1 MNHVIPQPG
10 LTALRVWP
18 SNVKT
23 RRMTAGSSQH
33 PRCEIR
39 PSLTRR
45 VTEGSLNNQSAKR
58 RGSVLILVMV
68 VIAMLTLGAYSFSEI
83 MISESEATAMY
94 GRQAESRAFADSGVE
109 LAAAVI
115 AAPETEE
122 DASLYHN
129 PNRFR
134 GVLLRESENARG
146 RGYFSVIAPV
156 ETDPAGTAVR
166 NGLIDESGRLN
177 LNRLLSF
184 ELDETQTREML
195 MYLPDMT
202 EEVADAILDWVD
214 DDETLRLYG
223 AESDYYTSLDPPYE
237 PRNGDLK
244 SIDELLQVAG
254 VTADLLYGE
263 DANRNGKLDSNENDG
278 DANAPF
284 DNLDGILQPGW
295 AAFLTVNARELNQ
308 RADGTE
314 RTYINNGVLDEL
326 YDSLAEEFDED
337 IAQFVVAFRMYGA
350 YVDPDDPAAQDETAI
365 AAESGSA
372 DLSSDSNSDS
382 NTESGNSRTSE
393 GGLVEAAAAIGN
405 ALGGNAQGTVSRGG
419 MDLSNGAKYDL
430 ESLYELIGAQ
440 VEAEIEGQEMLLQSP
455 WAADPGSM
463 QTYLPTLLDAL
474 TVVEGPELSG
484 RINVNQARIEILLGI
499 PDMTEDIAQAIT
511 SSPMIGAEGEAIAE
525 QATMRINTGWLVSQG
540 IVDLPTMVKLD
551 RFLTGRGHVFR
562 AQIVGFFEEGGGY
575 TRVEATIDSTES
587 PAKVVSVSDLTE
599 LGRGYTSTELTGI
612 IDDGTN

>member
-1 MNHVIPQPG
+1 M
-10 LTALRVWP
+10 
-18 SNVKT
+18 
-23 RRMTAGSSQH
+23 
-33 PRCEIR
+33 
-39 PSLTRR
+39 
-45 VTEGSLNNQSAKR
+45 
-58 RGSVLILVMV
+58 
-68 VIAMLTLGAYSFSEI
+68 
-83 MISESEATAMY
+83 
-94 GRQAESRAFADSGVE
+94 
-109 LAAAVI
+109 
-115 AAPETEE
+115 
-122 DASLYHN
+122 
-129 PNRFR
+129 
-134 GVLLRESENARG
+134 
-146 RGYFSVIAPV
+146 
-156 ETDPAGTAVR
+156 
-166 NGLIDESGRLN
+166 
-177 LNRLLSF
+177 
-184 ELDETQTREML
+184 
-195 MYLPDMT
+195 
-202 EEVADAILDWVD
+202 
-214 DDETLRLYG
+214 RLYG

-237 PRNGDLK
+237 PRNGALK

-263 DANRNGKLDSNENDG
+263 DANRNGRLDFNENDG
-278 DANAPF
+278 DASAPF
-284 DNLDGILQPGW
+284 DNSDGILQPGW
-295 AAFLTVNARELNQ
+295 AAFLTVTARELNQ

-337 IAQFVVAFRMYGA
+337 IAQFVVAFRMYGV
-350 YVDPDDPAAQDETAI
+350 YVDPAAPGETA
-365 AAESGSA
+365 ASEESDSL

-382 NTESGNSRTSE
+382 NTDSGNSRTSE

-440 VEAEIEGQEMLLQSP
+440 VEAEVEGQEMLLQSP

-511 SSPMIGAEGEAIAE
+511 SSSMIGAEGEAIAE
-525 QATMRINTGWLVSQG
+525 QATMRTNTGWLVAQG
-540 IVDLPTMVKLD
+540 IVDLPTMIKLD

-575 TRVEATIDSTES
+575 TRVEATIDATES

-599 LGRGYTSTELTGI
+599 LGRGYTNTELTGI

>member
-1 MNHVIPQPG
+1 MNRRISHHEPFV
-10 LTALRVWP
+10 RV
-18 SNVKT
+18 SD
-23 RRMTAGSSQH
+23 RA
-33 PRCEIR
+33 
-39 PSLTRR
+39 
-45 VTEGSLNNQSAKR
+45 
-58 RGSVLILVMV
+58 GSVLILVLV

-94 GRQAESRAFADSGVE
+94 GRQAESRAFADSGIE

-115 AAPETEE
+115 AVPESEE

-134 GVLLRESENARG
+134 GVLLSESENARG
-146 RGYFSVIAPV
+146 RGYFSIVAPV
-156 ETDPAGTAVR
+156 ETDPAGTALR

-184 ELDETQTREML
+184 ELEEDQTREML

-202 EEVADAILDWVD
+202 EEVADAILDWID
-214 DDETLRLYG
+214 DDDIMRPYG
-223 AESDYYTSLDPPYE
+223 AESEYYTSLDPPYE
-237 PRNGDLK
+237 TRNGALE
-244 SIDELLQVAG
+244 SIDELLQIAG

-263 DANRNGKLDSNENDG
+263 DANRNGKLDPNENDG

-284 DNLDGILQPGW
+284 DNADGLLQPGW

-308 RADGTE
+308 RADGSE
-314 RTYINNGVLDEL
+314 RTYVNNGVLDEL

-337 IAQFVVAFRMYGA
+337 IAQFVVAFRMSGP
-350 YVDPDDPAAQDETAI
+350 YVDPNDPAAQAEAAASTDSSSSTA
-365 AAESGSA
+365 
-372 DLSSDSNSDS
+372 SSSSNTNTDSNSQ
-382 NTESGNSRTSE
+382 SGNTNQNSQGS
-393 GGLVEAAAAIGN
+393 LVEAAAEIGN
-405 ALGGNAQGTVSRGG
+405 ALGGAAQGTVTRGG
-419 MDLSNGAKYDL
+419 MDLSKGAKHDL
-430 ESLYELIGAQ
+430 KSLYELIGAQ
-440 VEAEIEGQEMLLQSP
+440 VEVEIEGQKQLINSP
-455 WAADPGSM
+455 WAPDSGSM

-499 PDMTEDIAQAIT
+499 PDMTEEIAQAIT
-511 SSPMIGAEGEAIAE
+511 SSPMIGAEGEALAE
-525 QATMRINTGWLVSQG
+525 QAAMRTNNGWLVSQG

-562 AQIVGFFEEGGGY
+562 AQIVGFFEDGGGY
-575 TRVEATIDSTES
+575 TRLEATIDSTES
-587 PAKVVSVSDLTE
+587 PAKIVSVSDLTE
-599 LGRGYTSTELTGI
+599 LGRGYTRAELTGI

>member
-10 LTALRVWP
+10 LTVLRVQP
-18 SNVKT
+18 SNVKH
-23 RRMTAGSSQH
+23 RRMTEGSSQH
-33 PRCEIR
+33 THCGIR
-39 PSLTRR
+39 PSRTCR
-45 VTEGSLNNQSAKR
+45 VTQGCLNNQSAKR
-58 RGSVLILVMV
+58 RGSVLVLVMV

-146 RGYFSVIAPV
+146 RGYFSVITPV
-156 ETDPAGTAVR
+156 ETDPAGTALR

-177 LNRLLSF
+177 LNQLLSF

-202 EEVADAILDWVD
+202 EEVADAILDWID
-214 DDETLRLYG
+214 DDDTLRLYG

-237 PRNGDLK
+237 PRNGALK

-263 DANRNGKLDSNENDG
+263 DANRNGRLDFNENDG
-278 DANAPF
+278 DASAPF
-284 DNLDGILQPGW
+284 DNSDGILQPGW
-295 AAFLTVNARELNQ
+295 AAFLTVTARELNQ

-337 IAQFVVAFRMYGA
+337 IAQFVVAFRMYGV
-350 YVDPDDPAAQDETAI
+350 YVDPAAPGETA
-365 AAESGSA
+365 ASEESDSL

-382 NTESGNSRTSE
+382 NTDSGNSRTSE

-440 VEAEIEGQEMLLQSP
+440 VEAEVEGQEMLLQSP

-511 SSPMIGAEGEAIAE
+511 SSSMIGAEGEAIAE
-525 QATMRINTGWLVSQG
+525 QATMRTNTGWLVSQG
-540 IVDLPTMVKLD
+540 IVDLPTMIKLD

-575 TRVEATIDSTES
+575 TRVEATIDATES

-599 LGRGYTSTELTGI
+599 LGRGYTNTELTGI

>member
-1 MNHVIPQPG
+1 MRFSYRQD
-10 LTALRVWP
+10 
-18 SNVKT
+18 SD
-23 RRMTAGSSQH
+23 
-33 PRCEIR
+33 
-39 PSLTRR
+39 
-45 VTEGSLNNQSAKR
+45 R

-115 AAPETEE
+115 AVPESEE

-134 GVLLRESENARG
+134 GVLLSESENARG
-146 RGYFSVIAPV
+146 RGYFSVVAPV
-156 ETDPAGTAVR
+156 ETDPSGTALR

-177 LNRLLSF
+177 VNRLLNF
-184 ELDETQTREML
+184 DLDEDQTREML

-202 EEVADAILDWVD
+202 EEVADAILDWID
-214 DDETLRLYG
+214 SDETLRTYG
-223 AESDYYTSLDPPYE
+223 AESDYYTTLDPPYE
-237 PRNGDLK
+237 ARNGAIE

-263 DANRNGKLDSNENDG
+263 DANRNGKLDPNENDG
-278 DANAPF
+278 DASAPF
-284 DNLDGILQPGW
+284 DNSDGILQPGW

-350 YVDPDDPAAQDETAI
+350 YVDPNDPAAQAA
-365 AAESGSA
+365 AAESGESG
-372 DLSSDSNSDS
+372 SSTNSNSDS
-382 NTESGNSRTSE
+382 SSNTESNSESGNSRNSE
-393 GGLVEAAAAIGN
+393 GGLVEAAAAVGN

-419 MDLSNGAKYDL
+419 MDLSKGATYDL
-430 ESLYELIGAQ
+430 KSLYELIGAQ
-440 VEAEIEGQEMLLQSP
+440 VEAEIEGQKTLLQSP
-455 WAADPGSM
+455 WAADSGSM

-484 RINVNQARIEILLGI
+484 RINVNQARLEILLGI
-499 PDMTEDIAQAIT
+499 PDMTEEIAQAIT
-511 SSPMIGAEGEAIAE
+511 SSPMIGAEGEALAE
-525 QATMRINTGWLVSQG
+525 QAAMRTNTGWLVSQG
-540 IVDLPTMVKLD
+540 IVELPTMVKLD
-551 RFLTGRGHVFR
+551 RFLTGRGYVFR

-575 TRVEATIDSTES
+575 TRIEATIDSTES

-599 LGRGYTSTELTGI
+599 LGRGYTKAELTGI
-612 IDDGTN
+612 IDDGT

>member
-1 MNHVIPQPG
+1 
-10 LTALRVWP
+10 
-18 SNVKT
+18 
-23 RRMTAGSSQH
+23 
-33 PRCEIR
+33 
-39 PSLTRR
+39 
-45 VTEGSLNNQSAKR
+45 
-58 RGSVLILVMV
+58 
-68 VIAMLTLGAYSFSEI
+68 MLTLGAYSFSEI

-94 GRQAESRAFADSGVE
+94 GRQAETRAFADSGVE

-115 AAPETEE
+115 AVPETEE

-146 RGYFSVIAPV
+146 RGYFSVIAAV
-156 ETDPAGTAVR
+156 ETDPSGTALR

-177 LNRLLSF
+177 LNRLLNF
-184 ELDETQTREML
+184 ELDETQTRDML

-202 EEVADAILDWVD
+202 EEVADAILDWID
-214 DDETLRLYG
+214 DDEIMRTYG
-223 AESDYYTSLDPPYE
+223 AESDYYTTLDPPYE
-237 PRNGDLK
+237 SRNGALE
-244 SIDELLQVAG
+244 SIDELLQVVG
-254 VTADLLYGE
+254 VTSSLLYGE
-263 DANRNGKLDSNENDG
+263 DANRNGKLDPNENDG

-284 DNLDGILQPGW
+284 DNADGLLQPGW

-308 RADGTE
+308 RADGSE

-326 YDSLAEEFDED
+326 YDSLADEFDED
-337 IAQFVVAFRMYGA
+337 IAQFVVAFRMSGP
-350 YVDPDDPAAQDETAI
+350 YVDPNDPAAQAA
-365 AAESGSA
+365 AAETTASGSSN
-372 DLSSDSNSDS
+372 SSANSAPNSDS
-382 NTESGNSRTSE
+382 TSGSGGSNQGT
-393 GGLVEAAAAIGN
+393 GGLVAAAAEIGN
-405 ALGGNAQGTVSRGG
+405 ALGGNAQGTVTRGG
-419 MDLSNGAKYDL
+419 MDLSKGAKYDAK
-430 ESLYELIGAQ
+430 SLYELIGAQ
-440 VEAEIEGQEMLLQSP
+440 VEVEIEGQKQMLQSP

-463 QTYLPTLLDAL
+463 QTYLPTLLDSL

-499 PDMTEDIAQAIT
+499 PDMTEEIAQAIT

-525 QATMRINTGWLVSQG
+525 QATMRTNTGWLVSQG

-587 PAKVVSVSDLTE
+587 PAKVVAVSDLTE
-599 LGRGYTSTELTGI
+599 LGRGYTKAELTGI
-612 IDDGTN
+612 VDDGTN

>member
-1 MNHVIPQPG
+1 MNRTIPQSDQK
-10 LTALRVWP
+10 LNRT
-18 SNVKT
+18 
-23 RRMTAGSSQH
+23 GSFNRQ
-33 PRCEIR
+33 
-39 PSLTRR
+39 
-45 VTEGSLNNQSAKR
+45 
-58 RGSVLILVMV
+58 GSVLILVLV

-94 GRQAESRAFADSGVE
+94 GRQAETRAFADSGIE

-115 AAPETEE
+115 AVPETEE

-146 RGYFSVIAPV
+146 RGYFSVVAPV
-156 ETDPAGTAVR
+156 ETDPAGTALR

-177 LNRLLSF
+177 VNRLLNF

-202 EEVADAILDWVD
+202 EEVADAILDWID
-214 DDETLRLYG
+214 SDETLRPYG

-237 PRNGDLK
+237 SRNGQLE

-263 DANRNGKLDSNENDG
+263 DANRNGKLDPNENDG
-278 DANAPF
+278 EASAPF
-284 DNLDGILQPGW
+284 DNADGVLQPGW
-295 AAFLTVNARELNQ
+295 AAYLTVNARELNQ

-337 IAQFVVAFRMYGA
+337 IAQFVIAFRMYGA
-350 YVDPDDPAAQDETAI
+350 YVDPNDPAAQAE
-365 AAESGSA
+365 AAEAGNSA
-372 DLSSDSNSDS
+372 SSSSNSDS
-382 NTESGNSRTSE
+382 NSNSNSNSESGNSNRNSE

-405 ALGGNAQGTVSRGG
+405 ALGGNAEGTVSRGG
-419 MDLSNGAKYDL
+419 MDLSKGAKYDL
-430 ESLYELIGAQ
+430 KSLYELIGAQ
-440 VEAEIEGQEMLLQSP
+440 VEAEIEGQKMLLQSP
-455 WAADPGSM
+455 WAVDPGSM
-463 QTYLPTLLDAL
+463 QTYLPTLLDSL

-484 RINVNQARIEILLGI
+484 RINVNQARIEVLLGI

-511 SSPMIGAEGEAIAE
+511 SSTMIGAEGEAIAE
-525 QATMRINTGWLVSQG
+525 QAAQRTNTGWLVSQG
-540 IVDLPTMVKLD
+540 IVDLPTMIKLD

-562 AQIVGFFEEGGGY
+562 AQVVGFFEEGGGY

-599 LGRGYTSTELTGI
+599 LGRGYSKSELTGI
-612 IDDGTN
+612 IDDGT

>member
-1 MNHVIPQPG
+1 MNRTIPQSDQK
-10 LTALRVWP
+10 LNRT
-18 SNVKT
+18 
-23 RRMTAGSSQH
+23 GSFNRQ
-33 PRCEIR
+33 
-39 PSLTRR
+39 
-45 VTEGSLNNQSAKR
+45 
-58 RGSVLILVMV
+58 GSVLILVLV

-94 GRQAESRAFADSGVE
+94 GRQAETRAFADSGIE

-115 AAPETEE
+115 AVPETEE

-146 RGYFSVIAPV
+146 RGYFSVVAPV
-156 ETDPAGTAVR
+156 ETDPAGTALR

-177 LNRLLSF
+177 VNRLLNF

-202 EEVADAILDWVD
+202 EEVADAILDWID
-214 DDETLRLYG
+214 SDETLRPYG

-237 PRNGDLK
+237 SRNGQLE

-263 DANRNGKLDSNENDG
+263 DANRNGKLDPNENDG
-278 DANAPF
+278 EASAPF
-284 DNLDGILQPGW
+284 DNADGVLQPGW
-295 AAFLTVNARELNQ
+295 AAYLTVNARELNQ

-337 IAQFVVAFRMYGA
+337 IAQFVIAFRMYGA
-350 YVDPDDPAAQDETAI
+350 YVDPNDPAAQAE
-365 AAESGSA
+365 AAEAGNSP
-372 DLSSDSNSDS
+372 SSSSNSDS
-382 NTESGNSRTSE
+382 NSNSNSNSESGNSNRNSE

-405 ALGGNAQGTVSRGG
+405 ALGGNAEGTVSRGG
-419 MDLSNGAKYDL
+419 MDLSKGAKYDL
-430 ESLYELIGAQ
+430 KSLYELIGAQ
-440 VEAEIEGQEMLLQSP
+440 VEAEIEGQKMLLQSP
-455 WAADPGSM
+455 WAVDPGSM
-463 QTYLPTLLDAL
+463 QTYLPTLLDSL

-484 RINVNQARIEILLGI
+484 RINVNQARIEVLLGI

-511 SSPMIGAEGEAIAE
+511 SSTMIGAEGEAIAE
-525 QATMRINTGWLVSQG
+525 QAAQRTNTGWLVSQG
-540 IVDLPTMVKLD
+540 IVDLPTMIKLD

-562 AQIVGFFEEGGGY
+562 AQVVGFFEEGGGY

-599 LGRGYTSTELTGI
+599 LGRGYSKSELTGI
-612 IDDGTN
+612 IDDGT

>member
-1 MNHVIPQPG
+1 MNRKLPQSRLPDEG
-10 LTALRVWP
+10 LRVLER
-18 SNVKT
+18 S
-23 RRMTAGSSQH
+23 
-33 PRCEIR
+33 
-39 PSLTRR
+39 
-45 VTEGSLNNQSAKR
+45 
-58 RGSVLILVMV
+58 GSVLILVLV

-94 GRQAESRAFADSGVE
+94 GRQAETRAFADSGVE

-115 AAPETEE
+115 AVPETEE

-146 RGYFSVIAPV
+146 RGYFSVVAPV
-156 ETDPAGTAVR
+156 ETDPSGTALR

-177 LNRLLSF
+177 LNRLLNF
-184 ELDETQTREML
+184 ELDETQTRDML

-202 EEVADAILDWVD
+202 EEVADAILDWID
-214 DDETLRLYG
+214 DDEIQRPYG
-223 AESDYYTSLDPPYE
+223 AESDYYTSLEPPYE
-237 PRNGDLK
+237 SRNGALE

-254 VTADLLYGE
+254 VTSALLYGE
-263 DANRNGKLDSNENDG
+263 DANRNGKLDPNENDG

-284 DNLDGILQPGW
+284 DNSDGILQPGW

-308 RADGTE
+308 RADGSE

-337 IAQFVVAFRMYGA
+337 IAQFVVAFRMSGA
-350 YVDPDDPAAQDETAI
+350 YVDPNDPAAQAAASADSGAATVNSGDNSV
-365 AAESGSA
+365 AESNSKSG
-372 DLSSDSNSDS
+372 DSNQGS
-382 NTESGNSRTSE
+382 
-393 GGLVEAAAAIGN
+393 LVEAAAEIGN
-405 ALGGNAQGTVSRGG
+405 ALGGNAQGAVSRGG
-419 MDLSNGAKYDL
+419 MDLSKGAKYDL
-430 ESLYELIGAQ
+430 KSLYELIGAQ
-440 VEAEIEGQEMLLQSP
+440 VEVEIEGQKQLLQSP
-455 WAADPGSM
+455 WAADSGSM
-463 QTYLPTLLDAL
+463 QSYLPTLLDAL

-499 PDMTEDIAQAIT
+499 PDMTEEIAQAIT

-525 QATMRINTGWLVSQG
+525 QATMRTNTGWLVSQG

-562 AQIVGFFEEGGGY
+562 VQIVGFFEEGGGF

-587 PAKVVSVSDLTE
+587 PAKVVAVSDLTE
-599 LGRGYTSTELTGI
+599 LGRGYTKAELTGI
-612 IDDGTN
+612 IDDGT